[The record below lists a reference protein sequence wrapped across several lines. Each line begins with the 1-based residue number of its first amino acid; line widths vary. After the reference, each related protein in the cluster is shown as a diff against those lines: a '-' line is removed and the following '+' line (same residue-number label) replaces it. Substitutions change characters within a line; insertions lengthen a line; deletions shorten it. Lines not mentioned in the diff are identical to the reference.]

1 LDDKMSKMYEK
12 RQARLGR
19 RSRVRKKIR
28 GTAER
33 PRLSVYRSLNHIYA
47 QLIDDDAGSTLAVA
61 SSLRM
66 EIPAESPP
74 EAAAAGD
81 EHGKDQKAEK
91 KQKADGN
98 KKGKRPEGL
107 KMRRSRAVGKT
118 IAEKAVGLGIKKVVF
133 DRGGFIYHG
142 RIAALADSARKN
154 GLEF

>member
-1 LDDKMSKMYEK
+1 MDKKMSKAYEK

-28 GTAER
+28 GTGDR

-47 QLIDDDAGSTLAVA
+47 QLIDDDTGRTLALA

-66 EIPAESPP
+66 EMPAAEPV
-74 EAAAAGD
+74 EAAVAGD
-81 EHGKDQKAEK
+81 EGGKDKKAGK
-91 KQKADGN
+91 K
-98 KKGKRPEGL
+98 KKDRKPEGL
-107 KMRRSRAVGKT
+107 KVRRSRAVGKE
-118 IAEKAVGLGIKKVVF
+118 IAEKAAGIGIKTVVF
-133 DRGGFIYHG
+133 DRSGFLYHG

>member
-1 LDDKMSKMYEK
+1 MSNAYEK

-28 GTAER
+28 GTGER

-47 QLIDDDAGSTLAVA
+47 QLIDDDTGRTLALA

-66 EIPAESPP
+66 EMPAAEPV
-74 EAAAAGD
+74 ETDGAGD
-81 EHGKDQKAEK
+81 EHGKGEKAGK
-91 KQKADGN
+91 KKKADG
-98 KKGKRPEGL
+98 KKKDRRPEGL
-107 KMRRSRAVGKT
+107 KVRRSRAVGKA
-118 IAEKAVGLGIKKVVF
+118 IAEKAIGLGIKKVVF
-133 DRGGFIYHG
+133 DRSGFLYHG